1 MTSTEFLRN
10 SKEFL
15 KHPCEFPRFFGI
27 HKIGLEFQRMTMNH
41 LGSCRPPEPPS
52 SCRAI
57 PSHPASDGLLL
68 TNRMLNWQS
77 GSKLK
82 LQKTNVSSASPAK
95 EQSGMSALQ
104 WECSNVKAG
113 EVCAHPQRFGEAF
126 GKKWGDERFS
136 RTQPVKH
143 IATSALNVIAVHQKL
158 HGASGTMAPQWAQTV
173 RCATR
178 QGFIR
183 HKLFAWG
190 N

>member
-57 PSHPASDGLLL
+57 
-68 TNRMLNWQS
+68 
-77 GSKLK
+77 
-82 LQKTNVSSASPAK
+82 VYSSQIECWTDKAEVNSNCTKQMSPRLSPAK
-95 EQSGMSALQ
+95 EQSGMAALQ

-158 HGASGTMAPQWAQTV
+158 QGASGTMAPQWAQTV